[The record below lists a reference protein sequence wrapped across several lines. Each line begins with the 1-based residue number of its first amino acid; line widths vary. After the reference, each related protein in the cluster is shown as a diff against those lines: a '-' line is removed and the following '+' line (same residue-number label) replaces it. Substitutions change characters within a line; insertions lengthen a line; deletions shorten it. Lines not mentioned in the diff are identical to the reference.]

1 MIGSVEDSLKWLDD
15 HEPSWKLDKPVDRDK
30 FVKELLAS
38 KEKINLAALRAKAV
52 LSAQRE

>member
-15 HEPSWKLDKPVDRDK
+15 REPSWKLDKPVDRDK

-38 KEKINLAALRAKAV
+38 EERINLAALRAKAV